1 MNKTTFD
8 ALEPQPYKVN
18 VTLEVACD
26 SGNISQTTAAL
37 AGYIDGL
44 GITNAQREKL
54 ITLVQAQIGAV
65 EKKAHFD
72 GFSLGID
79 FGRDLAANNVAEQE
93 D

>member
-18 VTLEVACD
+18 VTMEVSCD

-44 GITNAQREKL
+44 GITNEQRKKL
-54 ITLVQAQIGAV
+54 TTLVQAQIKAV
-65 EKKAHFD
+65 ERKAHSD
-72 GFSLGID
+72 RFSLGVD
-79 FGRDLAANNVAEQE
+79 FGRDE
-93 D
+93 

>member
-1 MNKTTFD
+1 MNKTTFE
-8 ALEPQPYKVN
+8 ALEPQSYKVN
-18 VTLEVACD
+18 MTLEVSCD
-26 SGNISQTTAAL
+26 SGNISQTTAEL

-44 GITNAQREKL
+44 DITDDQRKKL
-54 ITLVQAQIGAV
+54 ATLVQAQIGAV

>member
-44 GITNAQREKL
+44 GITNEQREKL

-72 GFSLGID
+72 GFSLVID

>member
-1 MNKTTFD
+1 MNKTTFET
-8 ALEPQPYKVN
+8 LEPKPYRIN
-18 VTLEVACD
+18 VTLEVSCD

-44 GITNAQREKL
+44 DITDDQRGKL
-54 ITLVQAQIGAV
+54 AALVQAQIGAV
-65 EKKAHFD
+65 EKKAHSD

-79 FGRDLAANNVAEQE
+79 FGRDLAANNDAEQE

>member
-1 MNKTTFD
+1 MNKTVFD

-44 GITNAQREKL
+44 GITDDQRKKL
-54 ITLVQAQIGAV
+54 ATLVQAQIGAV
-65 EKKAHFD
+65 EKKAHSD
-72 GFSLGID
+72 GFSLGVD
-79 FGRDLAANNVAEQE
+79 FGRDLAANDDAGLE